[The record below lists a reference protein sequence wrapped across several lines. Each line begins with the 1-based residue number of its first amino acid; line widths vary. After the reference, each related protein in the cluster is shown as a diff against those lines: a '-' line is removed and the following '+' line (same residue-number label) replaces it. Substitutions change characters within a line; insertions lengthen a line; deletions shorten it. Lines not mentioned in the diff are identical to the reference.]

1 MGGSGK
7 GLITFNVS
15 AWQLE
20 FEVDMATVVQPPSE
34 REEETRDALS
44 FKALLEW
51 NNYTVGV

>member
-1 MGGSGK
+1 MGGSGQ